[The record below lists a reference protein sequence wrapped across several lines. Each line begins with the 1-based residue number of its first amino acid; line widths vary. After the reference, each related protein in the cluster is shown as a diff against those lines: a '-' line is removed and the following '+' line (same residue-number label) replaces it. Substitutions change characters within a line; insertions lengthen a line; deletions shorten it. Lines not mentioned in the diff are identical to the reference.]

1 MKLRLI
7 GTEDQ
12 VKKLEVIVH
21 RPSDVDD
28 KIMEVSDQLT
38 ERMKKELNKLLTKV
52 LESVARQDNSA
63 TETKYMVD
71 RVDRMYERMKTD
83 IGRHETLCFELACK
97 FIEHHEVIV
106 KLSET
111 MESLKTYTIVN
122 DLHLE
127 AYLPLQV
134 ATIAFDVGKGLAHKK
149 DLERYKKYFATKV
162 VKDLERNCIMV
173 CDPSLDQS
181 KCRFGKF
188 NYKIPSYLTQYVGEE
203 KKSWEMVLDKITL
216 ANINMYTEDKEP
228 QKPTDPRSDIAE

>member
-12 VKKLEVIVH
+12 VKKLEEIVH

-134 ATIAFDVGKGLAHKK
+134 ATIAFDVAKGLAHKK

-162 VKDLERNCIMV
+162 VRDLERNCIMV
-173 CDPSLDQS
+173 CDPSLD
-181 KCRFGKF
+181 
-188 NYKIPSYLTQYVGEE
+188 
-203 KKSWEMVLDKITL
+203 
-216 ANINMYTEDKEP
+216 
-228 QKPTDPRSDIAE
+228 